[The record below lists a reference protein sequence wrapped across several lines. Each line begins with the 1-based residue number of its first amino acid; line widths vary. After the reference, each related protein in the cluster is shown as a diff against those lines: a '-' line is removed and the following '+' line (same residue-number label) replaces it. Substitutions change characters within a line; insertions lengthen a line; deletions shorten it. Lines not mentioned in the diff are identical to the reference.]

1 MQVWI
6 IDKNGFYAG
15 ESKFVQE
22 VTDLMTTV
30 PLLVGYVKPKFN
42 GTEWTEGATEEE
54 VEAWKQSQQIDICPP
69 KTTEQQVAE
78 LINQV
83 TVMDQ
88 IIASI
93 TLEVL

>member
-54 VEAWKQSQQIDICPP
+54 VEAWKQSQQIDICIPP
-69 KTTEQQVAE
+69 PTNED
-78 LINQV
+78 LHNQLV
-83 TVMDQ
+83 ETQKLCLSLQKQ
-88 IIASI
+88 I
-93 TLEVL
+93 LLK